1 MHTRNLKNLI
11 REIKSAVRQ
20 GMAYYEASASSR
32 SGEHYLDETLIL
44 EHGKILYY
52 AKRMGN
58 DEIQEGGS
66 VIYTNA
72 EAFLKTPIDEIV
84 KVINAAYYYNVYYN
98 VQ

>member
-1 MHTRNLKNLI
+1 MHMRNLKNLI

-20 GMAYYEASASSR
+20 GMAYYEASASSH
-32 SGEHYLDETLIL
+32 SGEYYLDETLIL

-72 EAFLKTPIDEIV
+72 EAFLKTPINEIV
-84 KVINAAYYYNVYYN
+84 EVANAAYYYNVYYN